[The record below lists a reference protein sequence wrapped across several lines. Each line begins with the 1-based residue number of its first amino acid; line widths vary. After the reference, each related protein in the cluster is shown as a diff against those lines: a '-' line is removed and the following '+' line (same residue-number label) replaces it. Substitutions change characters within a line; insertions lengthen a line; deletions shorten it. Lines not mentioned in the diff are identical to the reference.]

1 MDLELIIIIVTSI
14 LIFIIIAA
22 LILWSISSNK
32 SKEQPRPKAVKKI
45 KNQDKNKTK
54 KNIILAGY
62 SEKGQA
68 IFLLIILIL
77 FALGYLAFTIII
89 CFIQGKRYYLG
100 GFLFLLMALEFAP
113 YKKEVKRAFNR
124 IYEAGK
130 PMEHE
135 DPKELKEQIKKELL
149 EELKQE
155 EQQED

>member
-32 SKEQPRPKAVKKI
+32 SKEQPKAVKKI

-54 KNIILAGY
+54 KNIVLAGY

-68 IFLLIILIL
+68 IFLLTILIL
-77 FALGYLAFTIII
+77 FAVGYLAFTIFI

-130 PMEHE
+130 PIEQE
-135 DPKELKEQIKKELL
+135 DTQELKEQIKKELL